1 MNMGPPPMD
10 PGGKRN
16 DFKYDRVPPPR
27 SFGDLPRY
35 LKELLGGF
43 FYRLFYI
50 FGLVWKTGPWIL
62 FFMMFIALFD
72 GIMPVIGSLISREI
86 INTFQG
92 IIESDTIDRTSF
104 EVFASMVLVLL
115 IFLFSYR
122 ILNRIVSNIK
132 NAVTRIAG
140 EKVVRQVRIQI
151 MEKAKTID
159 LECFDTPDFYEK
171 LENAN
176 REAGNRPI
184 NILNSTFS
192 MVSAVINLVSYI
204 IVISTVM
211 WWAALIIIAVSVPSA
226 IINFI
231 YRRKNFNYM
240 RYRSKDRRQMNYYSG
255 ILVNKDLVKEVKMF
269 SLGDTFIGKYKEVFD
284 RYYAGLRKLILHENA
299 WHIVIAIVSASV
311 NCFLYANFAWMV
323 FKGSIKIGDYT
334 LFTGAL
340 TSVASSVTSL
350 ISLSASIYEGT
361 LFIDNLISFLK
372 VESKIKSNTRSSLS
386 VGYGKPHTIE
396 FKNVSFKYPGSDKY
410 VIDNVNLKF
419 RPGETVVLVGL
430 NGAGKTTLIK
440 LLTRL
445 YDPTEGEILLDG
457 KNLKEYDAESLYKMF
472 GIIFQDFGKY
482 AVSVTEN
489 IHFGDIGKEINA
501 DEIKAAAIQSNADAY
516 ISKLPEGYDTP
527 LMKIFERSGTELSI
541 GQWQKLA
548 IARAFYSDSDI
559 LILDEP
565 TASLDPIAEQEIFN
579 EFDRLRSGKMSIFVS
594 HRLSS
599 ATVASKIVVL
609 EYGKVIEE
617 GTHKDLMASGGRYYE
632 LFSTQAKR
640 YIEENNGFPACEN
653 DITHEKQCGQMP
665 GHGKETNGKAPRGR
679 RADAND

>member
-1 MNMGPPPMD
+1 MNMGPPPMN
-10 PGGKRN
+10 PGERRS

-27 SFGDLPRY
+27 SFDDLPRY

-62 FFMMFIALFD
+62 FFMIFIALFD
-72 GIMPVIGSLISREI
+72 GVMPVIGSLISRKI
-86 INTFQG
+86 INTFQS

-122 ILNRIVSNIK
+122 ILNRVVSNVK

-192 MVSAVINLVSYI
+192 MVSAIINLVSYI

-211 WWAALIIIAVSVPSA
+211 WWAALVIIAVSVPSA

-255 ILVNKDLVKEVKMF
+255 ILVDKDLVKEVKMF
-269 SLGDTFIGKYKEVFD
+269 NLGDTFIGKYKEVFD
-284 RYYAGLRKLILHENA
+284 RYYAGLRKLILQENA
-299 WHIVIAIVSASV
+299 WHIVIAIVSSTV

-323 FKGSIKIGDYT
+323 FKGTIKIGDYT

-372 VESKIKSNTRSSLS
+372 VESKIKSNTKSSLP
-386 VGYGKPHTIE
+386 VGYGEPHTIE

-457 KNLKEYDAESLYKMF
+457 KNLKEYDADSLYKMF

-489 IHFGDIGKEINA
+489 IHFGDIDKEINA
-501 DEIKAAAIQSNADAY
+501 GEIKAAAVQSNADDY

-527 LMKIFERSGTELSI
+527 LMKIFERNGTELSI

-617 GTHKDLMASGGRYYE
+617 GTHKELMASKGRYYE

-640 YIEENNGFPACEN
+640 YIEESDDIPANEIPPERHLGKSRGREN
-653 DITHEKQCGQMP
+653 AVS
-665 GHGKETNGKAPRGR
+665 GKAPHGR
-679 RADAND
+679 RAGAND

>member
-311 NCFLYANFAWMV
+311 NCFLYANFA
-323 FKGSIKIGDYT
+323 
-334 LFTGAL
+334 
-340 TSVASSVTSL
+340 
-350 ISLSASIYEGT
+350 
-361 LFIDNLISFLK
+361 
-372 VESKIKSNTRSSLS
+372 
-386 VGYGKPHTIE
+386 
-396 FKNVSFKYPGSDKY
+396 
-410 VIDNVNLKF
+410 
-419 RPGETVVLVGL
+419 
-430 NGAGKTTLIK
+430 
-440 LLTRL
+440 
-445 YDPTEGEILLDG
+445 
-457 KNLKEYDAESLYKMF
+457 
-472 GIIFQDFGKY
+472 
-482 AVSVTEN
+482 
-489 IHFGDIGKEINA
+489 
-501 DEIKAAAIQSNADAY
+501 
-516 ISKLPEGYDTP
+516 
-527 LMKIFERSGTELSI
+527 
-541 GQWQKLA
+541 
-548 IARAFYSDSDI
+548 
-559 LILDEP
+559 
-565 TASLDPIAEQEIFN
+565 
-579 EFDRLRSGKMSIFVS
+579 
-594 HRLSS
+594 
-599 ATVASKIVVL
+599 
-609 EYGKVIEE
+609 
-617 GTHKDLMASGGRYYE
+617 
-632 LFSTQAKR
+632 
-640 YIEENNGFPACEN
+640 
-653 DITHEKQCGQMP
+653 
-665 GHGKETNGKAPRGR
+665 
-679 RADAND
+679 